1 MKKLVPKILILILVI
16 YVVYS
21 VFNIYNSTERTI
33 IAQIETFEKSY
44 EFDGI
49 ITRSEYLVSADVDDS
64 GVLDPA
70 VSENEMV
77 KKGKVVAVYY
87 DSTIDDE
94 TRTRLADINKRIS
107 EINSSP
113 NDVSMLDS
121 NPQKIDEEIDKKVEE
136 IVEAS
141 FRRDMNAVSAARLDA
156 SLLIDRKLE
165 LEGGGEIKADNLE
178 SLRAEKLRLER
189 SYGGKKIEIV
199 SPSHGIFSTTLDG
212 YEEILTS
219 EKALSMT
226 VSDYETAKKKAVST
240 EEAIKKGVVCKII
253 DNSKWWISIM
263 ANEQQATSF
272 KTGEAVTVRFA
283 GENKDI
289 RATVE
294 YISPAQSGD
303 YIITLSSIAYSE
315 YITSNR
321 FTSLTLVKNSYTGYK
336 VPLEAVRVK
345 DGKAGVYVKTENT
358 IRYREIEVLYKDDK
372 NAIVKADN
380 TKDGALL
387 LYDEIIIDMK
397 E

>member
-1 MKKLVPKILILILVI
+1 MKKLIPKILILILAI

-49 ITRSEYLVSADVDDS
+49 ITRSEYLVSADVEDS

-113 NDVSMLDS
+113 NEVSMLDS
-121 NPQKIDEEIDKKVEE
+121 NPQKIGEEIEKKVEE

-141 FRRDMNAVSAARLDA
+141 FIRDMSAVSAARLDA

-165 LEGGGEIKADNLE
+165 LEGGGEIKADTLE

-189 SYGGKKIEIV
+189 SYGGKKTEIV
-199 SPSHGIFSTTLDG
+199 SPSHGIFSTALDG

-240 EEAIKKGVVCKII
+240 EEAVKNGVMCKII
-253 DNSKWWISIM
+253 DNSKWWISIK

-272 KTGEAVTVRFA
+272 KPGEAVTVRFA

-289 RATVE
+289 RAAVE

-315 YITSNR
+315 YILSNR

-358 IRYREIEVLYKDDK
+358 VRFREIEVLYKDDK

-380 TKDGALL
+380 TRDGALL